1 MLIAHELQLHYV
13 TADDLVRTDS
23 LLSDIQQTSMI
34 GLALP
39 TRPEAQRWIAQALL
53 QLPTEPSVTLLE
65 VIGELRSHIH
75 F

>member
-39 TRPEAQRWIAQALL
+39 TRPEAQRWIAQPLL
-53 QLPTEPSVTLLE
+53 HRLTKPTWTPLAA
-65 VIGELRSHIH
+65 IGGLRG
-75 F
+75 

>member
-53 QLPTEPSVTLLE
+53 GLALPTRPEAQRWIAQALL
-65 VIGELRSHIH
+65 
-75 F
+75 